1 MKFTFDFNGM
11 SYTNRTCSDD
21 TTVSV
26 KPMSISVEYTEKET
40 TAAYD
45 AVVKAAEVIA
55 SAMTSMKT
63 SSEVADLKKDV
74 SSWLNKDEIE
84 DDIF

>member
-1 MKFTFDFNGM
+1 MKFTFDLNGM

-40 TAAYD
+40 TAAYN

-63 SSEVADLKKDV
+63 SSEVDNLKEDA
-74 SSWLNKDEIE
+74 SSWLNQEDIE

>member
-26 KPMSISVEYTEKET
+26 KPVSFSVEYTEKET

-55 SAMTSMKT
+55 SVMT
-63 SSEVADLKKDV
+63 SSEVDDLKKDV
-74 SSWLNKDEIE
+74 SSWLKDEESE